1 MRYMEAESLW
11 SCAGWHVATHI
22 QLKLEYIQNH
32 ALHSLLKHML
42 LLQGLHV
49 HLKLKDVQNLHC
61 LGMQCEFLLHLWS
74 LVLLGLDVHW
84 WDR

>member
-32 ALHSLLKHML
+32 ALHSLLKYIL
-42 LLQGLHV
+42 LLQDLHV
-49 HLKLKDVQNLHC
+49 HLKLKYPQNLDC
-61 LGMQCEFLLHLWS
+61 LGMECEFLLHLWS
-74 LVLLGLDVHW
+74 LVLLDLDVHW
-84 WDR
+84 RQR